1 MGCVLMERMKFIWDK
16 GEKTGSF
23 SVTASTLEK
32 CFEVAE
38 KNTKKE
44 GAVIVDWY
52 DLNKEQ
58 SKA

>member
-1 MGCVLMERMKFIWDK
+1 MERMKFIWDK